1 MKNRLNSALALITLV
16 VLLSG
21 GLHAHGATS
30 TSGGIAALGTAFT
43 YQGHLTDGGSP
54 ANGAYDLQFVLYDAE
69 LGGAQVGSI
78 ITRNDVTVTEGLF
91 TVYLDFGVNAFT
103 GSARY
108 LEVSVR
114 PGSSTGVYTTLNPR
128 QLLSPT
134 PYALYSASA
143 GALQGQ
149 AVSVSTPQIGQV
161 LRWNGTQWASAS
173 TDHDHYGASWSGSAV
188 KGLSVATS
196 SSAAGTAALYGQQ
209 GGGTFAGSGNPAGV
223 FGSSEKSIG
232 VRGAST
238 NGTGVYGKSSS
249 GTGVDGRSDTGNGV
263 YGTTGS
269 ATAYAGYFA
278 GKVHV
283 AGSLSK
289 MSGSFVIDHPLD
301 PANTYLYHSFVESP
315 DMKNIYDGVATL
327 DADGEAVVELPAW
340 FEALNQ
346 EFRYQLTAIGASAPD
361 LYVAKEIQSNRFTIA
376 GGKPGMKVSWQ
387 VTGIRHD
394 PWAEQHRVQ
403 VEVEKSAQERGK
415 YLYPAGYGQ
424 PEALGID
431 YAQRQQ
437 AGQAKPLAPAQSR

>member
-1 MKNRLNSALALITLV
+1 MKNRLNSALVLITLV
-16 VLLSG
+16 ALLSG
-21 GLHAHGATS
+21 GPQTHGAAP

-54 ANGAYDLQFVLYDAE
+54 ANGTYDLQFILYDAE
-69 LGGAQVGSI
+69 NGGSQVGGI
-78 ITRNDVTVTEGLF
+78 VAKNDVTVTDGLF
-91 TVYLDFGVNAFT
+91 TVYLDFGVSAFT

-114 PGSSTGVYTTLNPR
+114 PGSSTGPYTTLNPR

-149 AVSVSTPQIGQV
+149 AVSASTPQIGQV
-161 LRWNGTQWASAS
+161 LRWDGAQWASAS
-173 TDHDHYGASWSGSAV
+173 SDHDHYGASWSGSAV

-196 SSAAGTAALYGQQ
+196 SSAAGTAALYGQH
-209 GGGTFAGSGNPAGV
+209 GGGASATSGNPAGV
-223 FGSSEKSIG
+223 FGSSDSKIG

-249 GTGVDGRSDTGNGV
+249 GTGVYGATDTGF
-263 YGTTGS
+263 
-269 ATAYAGYFA
+269 AGYFD

-283 AGSLSK
+283 TGFLEK
-289 MSGSFVIDHPLD
+289 SGGGFVIDHPLD

-327 DADGEAVVELPAW
+327 DADGAVVVELPAW
-340 FEALNQ
+340 FQGLNQ

-361 LYVAKEIQSNRFTIA
+361 LYIAKEIQDNRFTIA

-387 VTGIRHD
+387 VTGVRHD
-394 PWAEQHRVQ
+394 PWAQQHPMQ
-403 VEVEKSAQERGK
+403 VEVEKPAQERGT
-415 YLYPAGYGQ
+415 YLYPLGYGQ
-424 PEALGID
+424 PEALGVD
-431 YAQRQQ
+431 YAEQQR
-437 AGQAKPLAPAQSR
+437 ARQAKPQAPAQTR